1 MINWDQIAYLEI
13 SNDYLLFPVL
23 ELILDVH
30 REIVVDMYWG
40 LLVSWALLFFFEEP
54 MLAVLFLEP
63 VRDEVWLK
71 ESDEIE
77 EDELVEDIQYAFGEA
92 QLTTLT
98 TAKLIPF

>member
-1 MINWDQIAYLEI
+1 
-13 SNDYLLFPVL
+13 
-23 ELILDVH
+23 
-30 REIVVDMYWG
+30 
-40 LLVSWALLFFFEEP
+40 